1 MSVKKILLVSSILIL
16 GGAFTY
22 IGIADAVKT
31 KDSLDFQQVE
41 LKSRSTEI
49 QELNIKYDKLN
60 TDLDKA
66 SEQKQVDQKEV
77 ERLNK
82 EKADLELQKQELER
96 QLQAKLETKSK
107 LAAASEK
114 AINAAT
120 ATSTASAMSGGGIQD
135 VIRQAS
141 AKHGVNGD
149 YMVKVAKCESTWNP
163 NAVNTGY
170 FAGGGH
176 PTGLYQYLPETWN
189 RISSRSP
196 YGQQPWSEVT
206 NGTTNAYVT
215 AWAFA
220 NGYSGEWACA

>member
-1 MSVKKILLVSSILIL
+1 MSVKRITLVALFLII

-41 LKSRSTEI
+41 LKSRSSEI
-49 QELNIKYDKLN
+49 QQLNVKYEKLN

-66 SEQKQVDQKEV
+66 SKEKEV
-77 ERLNK
+77 NQQEVQRLEQ
-82 EKADLELQKQELER
+82 EKQDLEKQKRDLEA
-96 QLQAKLETKSK
+96 QLQAKLEQKSQMA
-107 LAAASEK
+107 LASTR

-120 ATSTASAMSGGGIQD
+120 GTQTASAMSGGSLES
-135 VIRQAS
+135 VIRSEAAS
-141 AKHGVNGD
+141 RGLSGD
-149 YMVKVAKCESTWNP
+149 YMVRVAMCESTMDP
-163 NAVNTGY
+163 TAQNTGY
-170 FAGGGH
+170 YAGGGH

-196 YGQQPWSEVT
+196 YGTQAWGSVT
-206 NGTTNAYVT
+206 DGVLNAKITV
-215 AWAFA
+215 WAFA

>member
-1 MSVKKILLVSSILIL
+1 MSVKRITLVAIFMLI

-22 IGIADAVKT
+22 VGIADAVKT

-49 QELNIKYDKLN
+49 QQLNVKYDKLN
-60 TDLDKA
+60 TDLDNA
-66 SEQKQVDQKEV
+66 SKEKEV
-77 ERLNK
+77 NQQEVQRLEQ
-82 EKADLELQKQELER
+82 EKQDLEKQKKDLEA
-96 QLQAKLETKSK
+96 QLQAKLEQKSQ
-107 LAAASEK
+107 LAQASTR

-120 ATSTASAMSGGGIQD
+120 GTQTASASSGGSLESI
-135 VIRQAS
+135 IRRESAS
-141 AKHGVNGD
+141 RGLSGD
-149 YMVKVAKCESTWNP
+149 YMVRVAMCESTMNP
-163 NAVNTGY
+163 TAQNKGY

-196 YGQQPWSEVT
+196 YGAQAWSSVM
-206 NGTTNAYVT
+206 NGELNAKIT
-215 AWAFA
+215 IWAFA